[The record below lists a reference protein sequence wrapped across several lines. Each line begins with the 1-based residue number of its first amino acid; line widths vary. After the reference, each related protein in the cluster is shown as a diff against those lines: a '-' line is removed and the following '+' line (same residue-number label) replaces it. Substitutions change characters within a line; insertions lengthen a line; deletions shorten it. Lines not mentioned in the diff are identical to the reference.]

1 MTSIGRRCRDGNVYS
16 RAVLIART
24 LSLSPYGLRKSSDR
38 RVDKHATR
46 WHTAQKTE
54 QSPAGAA
61 TEDNSRRAKCS
72 TSERKLRRASENKD
86 KTFRFRP
93 PLLPYTVKGALMQ
106 MQKVASRQTATYA
119 KPQPN

>member
-38 RVDKHATR
+38 RVDKLATS

-72 TSERKLRRASENKD
+72 TSERNCQEQVKEN

-106 MQKVASRQTATYA
+106 MQKAASRQTATYA

>member
-24 LSLSPYGLRKSSDR
+24 LSLSPYGLRKAIDR

-72 TSERKLRRASENKD
+72 TSERNCQEQVKEN

-106 MQKVASRQTATYA
+106 MHKTASTATYA